1 MLRRTQVLLVVAAL
15 SVLTAAVVGA
25 APTVGAATAEPPT
38 IALATDGQV
47 TDTAGVLGDRTADVE
62 AALDRLRTEEGVQL
76 FVVFVESFDGT
87 PSQDWADQVARSN
100 GLGLNDALLAVAVG
114 DRQYAWSVDEGFPL
128 TDAQLEAVAGGRIET
143 QLQDG
148 DWGGAA
154 IAAADG
160 YREELAGT
168 GTATGGGGEAGTDA
182 GGRSGLLIA
191 LVVAALLGGAALI
204 WFLGRR
210 RRAPAGTGAAA
221 DPLDVMPIEELTT
234 RASAQL
240 VELDD
245 ALKSSAFDLDVATRE
260 FGEAATAPFR
270 DALAAASGQVAAG
283 WGVLQQL
290 NDGTERD
297 EPTRHALLKEIIG
310 RCTSADTTLDGQTE
324 RFEELR
330 DRAGRAPELLAA
342 LRAEAEQG
350 LGPPPRRGPHLGGAP
365 GDLSRSGA
373 GHRGHQPGPG
383 PRAPGLRGADGG
395 LGPGRGGGR

>member
-25 APTVGAATAEPPT
+25 APPVGAATAEPPT

-204 WFLGRR
+204 WFLGT
-210 RRAPAGTGAAA
+210 P
-221 DPLDVMPIEELTT
+221 
-234 RASAQL
+234 
-240 VELDD
+240 
-245 ALKSSAFDLDVATRE
+245 
-260 FGEAATAPFR
+260 
-270 DALAAASGQVAAG
+270 AAG
-283 WGVLQQL
+283 SRR
-290 NDGTERD
+290 DGR
-297 EPTRHALLKEIIG
+297 
-310 RCTSADTTLDGQTE
+310 
-324 RFEELR
+324 
-330 DRAGRAPELLAA
+330 
-342 LRAEAEQG
+342 
-350 LGPPPRRGPHLGGAP
+350 RRGPVGRDAHRGAHHPGQRAAGGAGRRP
-365 GDLSRSGA
+365 EEQR
-373 GHRGHQPGPG
+373 
-383 PRAPGLRGADGG
+383 LR
-395 LGPGRGGGR
+395 PGRRHP